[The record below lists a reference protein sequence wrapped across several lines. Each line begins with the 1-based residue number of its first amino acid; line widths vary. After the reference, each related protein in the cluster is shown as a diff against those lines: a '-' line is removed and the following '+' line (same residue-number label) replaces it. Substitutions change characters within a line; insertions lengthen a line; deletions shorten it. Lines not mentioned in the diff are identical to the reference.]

1 MKREADEIPDHEK
14 VEPNEEP
21 QHSSAVRHEGAEGVG
36 QLLCLCKNA
45 ATVKHYLHLG
55 HICDVH
61 DSRIT
66 NKLKCMC
73 RYYEANNLEF

>member
-1 MKREADEIPDHEK
+1 MKREADEIPDHDK

-36 QLLCLCKNA
+36 QLLYLCKNV
-45 ATVKHYLHLG
+45 ATVKHYLQLG
-55 HICDVH
+55 NILNVND
-61 DSRIT
+61 DRIT

-73 RYYEANNLEF
+73 RY